1 MSESQTP
8 SLPSG
13 LCNRALDVIVD
24 RNGLAEVGAPYMVL
38 TSPMSPD
45 PVGQVR
51 IFGPGQGTSSPVAK
65 VVYVGLTVPM
75 IGLDS
80 HMVFA
85 FGGGDVPVPHFT
97 LDSVQGQGTFAFH
110 LDLIQRAE
118 LASHL
123 TYLDWAHEPL
133 TETYEKHIAMP
144 GLSKA
149 AIGPRQFA
157 MMSPW
162 MLASRADE
170 AAFVAIEDAVKVYLD
185 HWFALLEAPVPAEVL
200 DDVSDTDLVARDLR
214 NRAHL
219 FSAEVDPVWDQVAQL
234 IGPEASEA
242 VRVCLIDNSLPAE
255 APAEVLA

>member
-1 MSESQTP
+1 MSESATQTGTQ
-8 SLPSG
+8 SLPGG
-13 LCNRALDVIVD
+13 LCNRALDTIVE
-24 RNGLAEVGAPYMVL
+24 RNGLTEVGAPYLTL
-38 TSPMSPD
+38 TSAMSPD
-45 PVGQVR
+45 PVGCVR
-51 IFGPGQGTSSPVAK
+51 IFGGTGLVAK
-65 VVYVGLTVPM
+65 VVYVALTVPA

-85 FGGGDVPVPHFT
+85 FGRGDVPMPHFT

-133 TETYEKHIAMP
+133 TATYEQHIAMP

-170 AAFVAIEDAVKVYLD
+170 AAFIAIEDAVKVYLD
-185 HWFALLEAPVPAEVL
+185 HWFTLLAAPVPAEVL
-200 DDVSDTDLVARDLR
+200 ADVADTDLVDRDLR
-214 NRAHL
+214 NRSHL
-219 FSAEVDPVWDQVAQL
+219 FSAEVDPVWNQVAQL

-242 VRVCLIDNSLPAE
+242 VRVTLLDNVIPTEVPA
-255 APAEVLA
+255 